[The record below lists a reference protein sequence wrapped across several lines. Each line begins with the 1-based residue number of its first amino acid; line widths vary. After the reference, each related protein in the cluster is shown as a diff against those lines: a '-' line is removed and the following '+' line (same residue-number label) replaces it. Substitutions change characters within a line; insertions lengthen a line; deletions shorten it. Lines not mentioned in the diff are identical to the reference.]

1 MTQRIT
7 RLLFAPTL
15 MVAFAV
21 LIKGYIGAG
30 DGFAAGIIAGMAF
43 VMQFVAFGERN
54 VRRNL
59 HTRYAPVVAMCGLAL
74 ALACTFLPVLRGL
87 PLLTHWP
94 PPDAKVLHFGTV
106 EILTAVAFDVGVF
119 LLVLGFTVTALALVS
134 RAESREQ
141 LQP

>member
-1 MTQRIT
+1 MTRRIT

-21 LIKGYIGAG
+21 LVKGYVGAG

-43 VMQFVAFGERN
+43 LMQFVAFGERD
-54 VRRNL
+54 VRRTL
-59 HTRYAPVVAMCGLAL
+59 YTRYAPAVAMCGLAL

-87 PLLTHWP
+87 PVLTHWP
-94 PPDAKVLHFGTV
+94 PPDADVLHYGAL

-119 LLVLGFTVTALALVS
+119 LLVVGFTVTALALLA
-134 RAESREQ
+134 RAENREQ
-141 LQP
+141 P

>member
-1 MTQRIT
+1 MTQRIS

-21 LIKGYIGAG
+21 LIKGYVGAG
-30 DGFAAGIIAGMAF
+30 DGFAGGIIAGMAF
-43 VMQFVAFGERN
+43 AMQFVAFGERN
-54 VRRNL
+54 VRRSL
-59 HTRYAPVVAMCGLAL
+59 HTRYAPLVGMCGLAL

-94 PPDAKVLHFGTV
+94 PPDAEVLHFGSV

>member
-1 MTQRIT
+1 MTQRIS

-21 LIKGYIGAG
+21 LIKGYVGAG

-43 VMQFVAFGERN
+43 AMQFVAFGERN
-54 VRRNL
+54 VRRSL

-94 PPDAKVLHFGTV
+94 SPDAKVLHFGTV

-141 LQP
+141 LPP

>member
-1 MTQRIT
+1 MTGRIS

-15 MVAFAV
+15 MVAFAM

-54 VRRNL
+54 VRRSL
-59 HTRYAPVVAMCGLAL
+59 HTRYAPAVAMCGLAL

-94 PPDAKVLHFGTV
+94 PPDAEVLHFGTV

-119 LLVLGFTVTALALVS
+119 LLVVGFTVTALSLVS

>member
-1 MTQRIT
+1 VTQRIT

-21 LIKGYIGAG
+21 LIKGYVGAG
-30 DGFAAGIIAGMAF
+30 DGFAGGIIAGLAF
-43 VMQFVAFGERN
+43 AMQFVAFGERN

-59 HTRYAPVVAMCGLAL
+59 HAKYAPVVAMCGLAL
-74 ALACTFLPVLRGL
+74 ALACTFLPVLRGQ

-94 PPDAKVLHFGTV
+94 PPGAKVLHFGTV

-119 LLVLGFTVTALALVS
+119 MLVLGFTVTALALVS

>member
-1 MTQRIT
+1 MTQRIS

-21 LIKGYIGAG
+21 LIKGYVGAG

-43 VMQFVAFGERN
+43 AMQFVAFGERN
-54 VRRNL
+54 VRRSL

-94 PPDAKVLHFGTV
+94 PPDARVLHFGTV

-119 LLVLGFTVTALALVS
+119 LLVVGFTVTALALVS

-141 LQP
+141 LPP

>member
-21 LIKGYIGAG
+21 LIKGYVGAG
-30 DGFAAGIIAGMAF
+30 DGFAGGIIAGLAF
-43 VMQFVAFGERN
+43 LMQFVAFGERN
-54 VRRNL
+54 VRRSL
-59 HTRYAPVVAMCGLAL
+59 HTKYAPVVAMCGLAL

-94 PPDAKVLHFGTV
+94 PPGVKVLHFGTV
-106 EILTAVAFDVGVF
+106 EILTAVAFDIGVF
-119 LLVLGFTVTALALVS
+119 LLVVGFTVTALALVS

-141 LQP
+141 PQP

>member
-21 LIKGYIGAG
+21 LIKGYVGAG
-30 DGFAAGIIAGMAF
+30 DGFAGGIIAGLAF
-43 VMQFVAFGERN
+43 LMQFVAFGERN
-54 VRRNL
+54 VRRSL
-59 HTRYAPVVAMCGLAL
+59 HTRYAPVVAMSGLAL

-94 PPDAKVLHFGTV
+94 PPDAKVLHFGTL

-119 LLVLGFTVTALALVS
+119 LLVVGFTVTALALVS
-134 RAESREQ
+134 RAEFREQ
-141 LQP
+141 P

>member
-21 LIKGYIGAG
+21 LVKGYVGAG
-30 DGFAAGIIAGMAF
+30 DGFAGGIIAGLAF
-43 VMQFVAFGERN
+43 LMQFVAFGERD
-54 VRRNL
+54 VRRSL
-59 HTRYAPVVAMCGLAL
+59 HTKYAPIVAMCGLAL

-94 PPDAKVLHFGTV
+94 PPDAKVLHFGTL
-106 EILTAVAFDVGVF
+106 EILTAFVFDVGVF
-119 LLVLGFTVTALALVS
+119 LLVVGFTVTALALVS

-141 LQP
+141 PQP

>member
-1 MTQRIT
+1 MTQRIS

-21 LIKGYIGAG
+21 LIKGYVGAG

-43 VMQFVAFGERN
+43 AMQFVAFGERN
-54 VRRNL
+54 VRRSL

-141 LQP
+141 LPP

>member
-1 MTQRIT
+1 MTQRIA

-21 LIKGYIGAG
+21 LIKGYVGGG
-30 DGFAAGIIAGMAF
+30 DGFAAGIIAGVAF
-43 VMQFVAFGERN
+43 VMQFVAFGERT
-54 VRRNL
+54 VRRSL

-87 PLLTHWP
+87 PVLTHWP
-94 PPDAKVLHFGTV
+94 PADAKVMHFGTV

-119 LLVLGFTVTALALVS
+119 LLVVGFTVTALSLVS
-134 RAESREQ
+134 RAESREPQ
-141 LQP
+141 T

>member
-21 LIKGYIGAG
+21 LIKGYVGAG
-30 DGFAAGIIAGMAF
+30 DGFAAGIIAGLAF
-43 VMQFVAFGERN
+43 LMQFVAFGERN
-54 VRRNL
+54 VRRSL
-59 HTRYAPVVAMCGLAL
+59 HTRYAPVVAMSGLAL

-87 PLLTHWP
+87 PVLTHWP
-94 PPDAKVLHFGTV
+94 PPDAEVLHFGTL

-119 LLVLGFTVTALALVS
+119 LLVVGFTVTALALVS

-141 LQP
+141 PQP

>member
-1 MTQRIT
+1 MTQRIS

-21 LIKGYIGAG
+21 LIKGYVGAG
-30 DGFAAGIIAGMAF
+30 DGFAAGIIAGLAF
-43 VMQFVAFGERN
+43 LMQFVAFGERN
-54 VRRNL
+54 VRRSL
-59 HTRYAPVVAMCGLAL
+59 HTRYAPVVAMTGLAL

-94 PPDAKVLHFGTV
+94 PPDAEVLHFGTL
-106 EILTAVAFDVGVF
+106 EILTAVVFDVGVF
-119 LLVLGFTVTALALVS
+119 LLVVGFTVTALALVS

-141 LQP
+141 P

>member
-21 LIKGYIGAG
+21 LVKGYVGGG
-30 DGFAAGIIAGMAF
+30 DGFAAGIIAGLAF
-43 VMQFVAFGERN
+43 LMQFVAFGERN
-54 VRRNL
+54 VRRSL
-59 HTRYAPVVAMCGLAL
+59 HTRYAPIVAMSGLAL

-94 PPDAKVLHFGTV
+94 PAEAKVLHFGTL
-106 EILTAVAFDVGVF
+106 EILTAFVFDVGVF
-119 LLVLGFTVTALALVS
+119 LLVLGFTVTGLALVA

-141 LQP
+141 PQP

>member
-74 ALACTFLPVLRGL
+74 ALTCTFLPVLRGL
-87 PLLTHWP
+87 PVLTHWP

>member
-1 MTQRIT
+1 MTQRIS

-106 EILTAVAFDVGVF
+106 EVLTAVAFDVGVF
-119 LLVLGFTVTALALVS
+119 LLVVGFTITALALVS

>member
-1 MTQRIT
+1 MTQRIS

-21 LIKGYIGAG
+21 LIKGYVGAG

-43 VMQFVAFGERN
+43 AMQFVAFGERN
-54 VRRNL
+54 VRRSL

-119 LLVLGFTVTALALVS
+119 LLVVGFTVTALALVS

-141 LQP
+141 LPP